1 MKLSELTN
9 YATESTFATVLSRM
23 IVEVKPVVAHCIGA
37 ISGFTGLTA
46 ATGMSDWIENT
57 EQWLGLGIV
66 LMAFVGG
73 AFYAIY
79 WFLKMRR
86 EWDQQKEKKDE

>member
-23 IVEVKPVVAHCIGA
+23 IVEVKPVVAH
-37 ISGFTGLTA
+37 
-46 ATGMSDWIENT
+46 T
-57 EQWLGLGIV
+57 ERWLGLGIV